1 MRAETSK
8 QGKALG
14 PPRPAAVGSEG
25 EPRALPTRLF
35 QVAYLKQAGVEVF
48 PVSLRVKRPGCG
60 NPNQQSPEK
69 TRIFSFSEHSRRRL
83 RFRAINAFPAFV
95 SHFGLT
101 YHNQWPTMAEPQ
113 RHISRHETITHPGT
127 PSSTTV
133 AFRPPPRS
141 RPKPSTGWT
150 MAPSPTSM
158 PPPPAA
164 PARKS
169 PLNRRPPVF
178 TPPPPAP
185 PRAKLADP
193 SSSRPCFN
201 EMRYPPPNRT

>member
-127 PSSTTV
+127 PST
-133 AFRPPPRS
+133 PS
-141 RPKPSTGWT
+141 REPLDDGAIPYLN
-150 MAPSPTSM
+150 ATS
-158 PPPPAA
+158 A
-164 PARKS
+164 
-169 PLNRRPPVF
+169 RRPGEKIATKPQ
-178 TPPPPAP
+178 TPSFYTA
-185 PRAKLADP
+185 AAGTTQ
-193 SSSRPCFN
+193 SQAG
-201 EMRYPPPNRT
+201 